1 MIYKEQSMPN
11 SPYRRRESGA
21 PASLDP
27 KPMSAS
33 SALLGQVMLP
43 NDANPMGNVHGG
55 AIMKM
60 VDIGSAVSAMRHC
73 GRQVVTVALDH
84 MDFKQPA
91 YIGDLVT
98 ITSCV
103 EYVGR
108 TSMVVHAKVEAENP
122 TSGKK
127 VLTSSCYLTFVA
139 LGEDGRPVPVPPLLA
154 ETPEEHDR
162 MEHARRIYERS
173 KEERARE
180 STGS

>member
-1 MIYKEQSMPN
+1 MTDQSF
-11 SPYRRRESGA
+11 RRRELGK

-33 SALLGQVMLP
+33 HSLMGQVMLP

-60 VDIGSAVSAMRHC
+60 VDIGAAVSAMRHC

-91 YIGDLVT
+91 YIGDLIT
-98 ITSCV
+98 ISSCV

-108 TSMVVHAKVEAENP
+108 TSMVVHATVEAENP
-122 TSGKK
+122 ISGKK

-139 LGEDGRPVPVPPLLA
+139 LGDDGRPVPVPTLVTD
-154 ETPEEHDR
+154 TPEEEAR

-173 KEERARE
+173 KEERASVAAGR
-180 STGS
+180 

>member
-1 MIYKEQSMPN
+1 MTNKTETF
-11 SPYRRRESGA
+11 RRREAGE
-21 PASLDP
+21 PATLDP

-33 SALLGQVMLP
+33 QSVLGQVMLP

-55 AIMKM
+55 SIMKM
-60 VDIGSAVSAMRHC
+60 VDISTAVSAMRHC

-84 MDFKQPA
+84 MDFKEPA
-91 YIGDLVT
+91 YIGDLIT

-108 TSMVVHAKVEAENP
+108 TSMVVHASVEAENP

-139 LGEDGRPVPVPPLLA
+139 LGDDGRPVPVPPLIA
-154 ETPEEHDR
+154 ETPDEEKR
-162 MEHARRIYERS
+162 MEHAKHIYERS
-173 KEERARE
+173 KEERA
-180 STGS
+180 SQAKA